1 MENPVV
7 ILSLPLIFIVV
18 MSLIKMAKKRSAWIV
33 HMMKVRKANPGKPL
47 KVIMKLASKTWKKK
61 S

>member
-18 MSLIKMAKKRSAWIV
+18 MSLIKMAKKKRSD
-33 HMMKVRKANPGKPL
+33 GKL
-47 KVIMKLASKTWKKK
+47 WFRIEKEEKNE
-61 S
+61 

>member
-18 MSLIKMAKKRSAWIV
+18 MSLIKMAKK
-33 HMMKVRKANPGKPL
+33 KKPDGKPWFRIE
-47 KVIMKLASKTWKKK
+47 KVEENE
-61 S
+61 

>member
-1 MENPVV
+1 MP
-7 ILSLPLIFIVV
+7 
-18 MSLIKMAKKRSAWIV
+18 KKRSAWIV

-61 S
+61 T

>member
-18 MSLIKMAKKRSAWIV
+18 MSLLKMAKKKRSD
-33 HMMKVRKANPGKPL
+33 GKPWFRIEN
-47 KVIMKLASKTWKKK
+47 VEENE
-61 S
+61 

>member
-18 MSLIKMAKKRSAWIV
+18 MSLIKMAKKKRFD
-33 HMMKVRKANPGKPL
+33 GKPWFRIE
-47 KVIMKLASKTWKKK
+47 KVEENE
-61 S
+61 

>member
-18 MSLIKMAKKRSAWIV
+18 MSLIKMAKKKR
-33 HMMKVRKANPGKPL
+33 PDGKPWFRIE
-47 KVIMKLASKTWKKK
+47 KVEENE
-61 S
+61 